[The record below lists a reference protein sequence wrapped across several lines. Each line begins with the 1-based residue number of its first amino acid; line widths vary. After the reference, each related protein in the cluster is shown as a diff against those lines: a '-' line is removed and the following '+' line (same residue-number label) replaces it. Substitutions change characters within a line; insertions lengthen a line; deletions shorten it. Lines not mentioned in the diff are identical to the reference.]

1 MGNSGCVGCICRMR
15 RREGVVRM
23 VVCHVL
29 ETAVQLIRRS
39 EKGRWE
45 RIIMRSSGVV
55 RTI

>member
-1 MGNSGCVGCICRMR
+1 VGNSGCVGCICRMR